1 VLSRNPLDF
10 ESHVS
15 QIVHSSSTSLRTVRE
30 CEHNRNNVQH
40 IQINQIN
47 LTDQMET
54 MSTFPEYTI
63 DEIKQLPSSDNVLSV
78 VLNFVE

>member
-1 VLSRNPLDF
+1 MSAKLYTVVVLLC
-10 ESHVS
+10 
-15 QIVHSSSTSLRTVRE
+15 VRCGSVNTIE
-30 CEHNRNNVQH
+30 TMYSH